1 MISRGRAL
9 GELGRL
15 GEAKTEIK
23 CGIDEAHRS
32 GIGFMLPMM
41 ESWRADIHAQSG
53 DNETAL
59 SIVEQTLSDLND
71 VTGRAWEAELYRQRA
86 QLLLALDR
94 TRVSEA
100 EGYLKDAIIVARRQS
115 AKSLELRAAT
125 TLATLWRT
133 QERFDEARGLIEPIY
148 CWFSEGADTADLRR
162 AHDVR
167 VALN

>member
-9 GELGRL
+9 GELGRFA
-15 GEAKTEIK
+15 EAKSEIK
-23 CGIDEAHRS
+23 RGIDEARRS
-32 GIGFMLPMM
+32 GVGFMLPMM

-71 VTGRAWEAELYRQRA
+71 VTGRAWEAELLRQRA
-86 QLLLALDR
+86 QLLLALNG

-100 EGYLKDAIIVARRQS
+100 EAYLKDAITVARRQN
-115 AKSLELRAAT
+115 AKSLELRAAS

-133 QERFDEARGLIEPIY
+133 QERFDEARSLIEPIY
-148 CWFSEGADTADLRR
+148 GWFSEGTETADLRH
-162 AHDVR
+162 AHDIR